1 MMPRGGELSLLP
13 LPDSH
18 PNGRSDLS
26 ATKLW
31 DGLSDSSKELERLRQ
46 PSMGEPGRDADLPQ
60 SPPQEA
66 ALPHPAPF
74 SLSTTMWSL

>member
-1 MMPRGGELSLLP
+1 MGLLP

-31 DGLSDSSKELERLRQ
+31 DGLSDSSKELERLHQ

-60 SPPQEA
+60 APSPRSGP
-66 ALPHPAPF
+66 PF
-74 SLSTTMWSL
+74 SLSTTTWSL